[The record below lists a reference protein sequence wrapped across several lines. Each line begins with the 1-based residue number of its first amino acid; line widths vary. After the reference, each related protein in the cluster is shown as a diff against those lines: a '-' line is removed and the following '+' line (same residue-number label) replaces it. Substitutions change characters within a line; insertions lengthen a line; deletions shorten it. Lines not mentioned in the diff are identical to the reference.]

1 MSHWEWEPIFF
12 VNESVWHDS
21 VITTSWVAEWIFAY
35 ERKSAK
41 LKRYFATSQELSS
54 ALILV
59 QISKYWCSCVFYRSS
74 RKKYFVFLCKYW
86 QRKTWWWHR
95 KFTSSQQEHKEGR
108 IVKTKQKQQLQQPSK
123 HYKNNL
129 IKIQKTETKGNFGWD
144 SSGTSILVRLYK
156 RNG

>member
-1 MSHWEWEPIFF
+1 MSFKNAHTSSLHRSHFFSAKHAGNYRKCCNSQWATENESQLFF

-108 IVKTKQKQQLQQPSK
+108 IVKTKQKQQKQL
-123 HYKNNL
+123 N
-129 IKIQKTETKGNFGWD
+129 
-144 SSGTSILVRLYK
+144 
-156 RNG
+156 